1 MSIENTDMYNFV
13 YPVGFKCQLHSTC
26 RLRRRRTEGV
36 VTMIHILLVDD
47 HPSVGEGTKNMIE
60 QDSDMEVTFVL
71 SAMEAFE
78 SLEQREFDVILCD
91 LNMPTISGLEFTKR
105 AVLLYPDSKVVIYTG
120 YEISVHYNLLI
131 ESGVTGF
138 ISKTAS
144 REQLLNT
151 IRCALRNEAVIP
163 VPLLKQLRRN
173 DIKISNL
180 RDNQLLEEVSINQRE
195 QEILQEVAS
204 GKSNKDIASKLLMS
218 QRTVEY
224 NLTRIFEKLS
234 VHSRSEAIV
243 EGKRLGLVRMEP
255 F

>member
-1 MSIENTDMYNFV
+1 
-13 YPVGFKCQLHSTC
+13 
-26 RLRRRRTEGV
+26 
-36 VTMIHILLVDD
+36 MIRILLVDD

-60 QDSDMEVTFVL
+60 QDADMEVTFVL
-71 SAMEAFE
+71 SAMEAFDM
-78 SLEQREFDVILCD
+78 LEQQRFDVILCD
-91 LNMPTISGLEFTKR
+91 LNMPTISGIEFTKR
-105 AVLLYPDSKVVIYTG
+105 AVQRDPESKVVIYTG
-120 YEISVHYNLLI
+120 YEISAHYNLLM

-163 VPLLKQLRRN
+163 VSLLKQLRRN
-173 DIKISNL
+173 DIKISNN
-180 RDNQLLEEVSINQRE
+180 RDNQFIEEVSINQKE

-204 GKSNKDIASKLLMS
+204 GKSNKDIAGKLLMS

-243 EGKRLGLVRMEP
+243 EGKRLGLVRTEQ